1 MSSDFSYGQ
10 GGTQFGEYPISSS
23 KNATQSKSK
32 SSFNANPY
40 SSSNFGDA
48 FNTQDFSITDT
59 FQDYSTT
66 GNVGQFDVLSGGD
79 FIDTTAFPGTTTTY
93 ETTDYKITDTNFGG
107 FETTYGGSQS
117 TTNLD
122 NYGFDS
128 VDIFGTTNSAN
139 NTASQFGEYKRT
151 NTKKNKNSYD
161 NFGTGFYDDAFTT
174 TTTTTTVT
182 DNNTNNFGTYET
194 FDLFDIPGL
203 DTFDTNNYKGVE
215 TVVNT
220 TSTLDTN
227 NYTTGNENYD
237 FFSTNYETTQYDS
250 KSPILNTSPDFSG
263 SIVDT
268 INYTTNTPTYDFN
281 EYTTSTKYDNS
292 YKGFDPIID
301 TTSSIDNLGTT
312 TTVTY
317 ETTPTT
323 YDITSDF
330 GTNYDTS
337 NAGLDTALDYLDLFP
352 TENYGSTTTF
362 TEYQTT
368 TSAKKPVS
376 SKPKKYTTSY
386 TTSAP
391 VETTSYTS
399 YDTGLDLGFLDTL
412 STYDTTNTYTDYQTS
427 TNLNGFDT
435 FSTVDDALYSTPSV
449 PQYTSITEQ
458 VTVPSV
464 VKSAK
469 VHTYTPPAP
478 VISSTLNTGST
489 FREYKATPSKHTS
502 VTTYVQPEP
511 LKPITIKIPKVHKV
525 IIPKIKKVY
534 IPSKTKIIVNK
545 PSSTTSIIIPETS
558 TSYSQNITYV
568 PPPSLPV
575 SQTITTITTLPEP
588 VPKPS
593 ISMVPAPIV
602 TSTILK
608 PKRSIST
615 SYVTSKVYKSM
626 PSQSIS
632 LVPQPIV
639 SQVPNIKIKH
649 VKVPTTSIIQTNYQT
664 PAANYSTYTPLNKKI
679 IKNIRYPHR
688 AYSAKL

>member
-1 MSSDFSYGQ
+1 MSSDFSYGL

-23 KNATQSKSK
+23 KNGTQSKSK

-66 GNVGQFDVLSGGD
+66 GNVGQFDVFTGGD
-79 FIDTTAFPGTTTTY
+79 SIDTTAFPGTTTTY
-93 ETTDYKITDTNFGG
+93 ETTDYQITDTNFGG

-174 TTTTTTVT
+174 TTTTTTIT
-182 DNNTNNFGTYET
+182 DNNANNFGTYET
-194 FDLFDIPGL
+194 FESFDIPGL

-227 NYTTGNENYD
+227 NFTTGNENYD

-281 EYTTSTKYDNS
+281 EYTSSTKYDNS
-292 YKGFDPIID
+292 YKGFDTIFDTSSNID
-301 TTSSIDNLGTT
+301 TTGTT

-323 YDITSDF
+323 YDVTSDF

-435 FSTVDDALYSTPSV
+435 FSTIDENLYSTPSV

-502 VTTYVQPEP
+502 ITTYVQPE
-511 LKPITIKIPKVHKV
+511 PITIKIPKVHKV

-568 PPPSLPV
+568 PTPSLPV

-615 SYVTSKVYKSM
+615 SYVTSKVYKSSL

-632 LVPQPIV
+632 IVPQPIV

-664 PAANYSTYTPLNKKI
+664 PVANYSTYTPLNKKI